1 MATML
6 GDLTD
11 LQQRHHPYNIPCLLE
26 KVKGFPLVA
35 KSFRNTATYKK
46 LKEGSI
52 NPPPLVPRCVY
63 VRGFRFWI
71 CVR

>member
-1 MATML
+1 ML

-35 KSFRNTATYKK
+35 KSFRNTATYKN
-46 LKEGSI
+46 LRRVPSTPHPLYHGACMSEGF
-52 NPPPLVPRCVY
+52 
-63 VRGFRFWI
+63 GFGFA
-71 CVR
+71 